1 LTVPPL
7 HAPVAD
13 RSHGLPAREILL
25 LLESDD
31 TNGLGGREVAA
42 RQERFGPNEL
52 PAALTT
58 GPLRRLLRQLNS
70 PLIYVLLVSGIVTLA
85 IGEHVDSAV
94 IFGVVVLNA
103 VVGYV
108 QESKAEAALDALRA
122 LVSTSARVVR
132 DGRLL
137 EVPSAELVPGDLV
150 LVEAGEKVPADLRLV
165 REDELEADESA
176 LTGESA
182 PVTKDELVLDAG
194 TTVADRRNMLWSGTL
209 VTAGSGAGIAVAT
222 GGETQL
228 GAVHRLIGSAQ
239 DLRTPLTR
247 KLATFSVWLT
257 FVILGLAAATFAL
270 GVLRGDP
277 AADMFLASV
286 ALAVA
291 AIPEGLPAAVTV
303 TLAIGVN
310 RMARRRAV
318 VRRMPAVE
326 TLGSTTVICTD
337 KTGTL
342 TENQMTVRAVWT
354 PGGQYRLRG
363 SGYAPEGELTD
374 EAGRPVAPEADAAL
388 QACLLAGLACNDARL
403 VREGDAWS
411 VVGDP
416 TEGALL
422 VSAAK
427 VGQTPSELRRTRP
440 RIATVPFS
448 SERQWM
454 ATLHDDRVRG
464 GPTAYVKG
472 SPERLLALCRGQM
485 QADGSVAELQPEQ
498 VHEAVQS
505 LAGEGLRVLALA
517 TAAWDDAIPFD
528 EDSLPGR
535 LVLVGLQ
542 VMLDPPR
549 EAARSAVGA
558 CRSAG
563 IAVKM
568 ITGDHAATAYA
579 IGRDL
584 GLLEASGGVLTGP
597 ELDELPAETYGEV
610 VDRTAVFARVSPEQ
624 KLHLVRA
631 LQERGHVAAM
641 TGDGVNDAPA
651 LRQADIGVAMGRG
664 GTEVAKEAAD
674 IVLTDDDFATIE
686 AAVEEGRGV
695 FDNLT
700 KFLVWTLPTNTGQ
713 ALVIL
718 LAVLVGTAL
727 PVLPVQIL
735 WINMTT
741 AVALGLMLA
750 FEPKESA
757 IMLRQ
762 PRDPSQPLLSRAL
775 LSRILLVT
783 SLLVATTWTLFT
795 WERAGGASL
804 DQARTAAM
812 NLFVAV
818 SILYLFSCRSLTRP
832 ARELG
837 LLSNRWV
844 LGGVAVQV
852 TAQLCLTYLPPMQV
866 LFDTAALDPGT
877 WARIGLLA
885 MLCSSVIAADKRLR
899 PIAETT
905 PVTSGRA
912 A

>member
-1 LTVPPL
+1 
-7 HAPVAD
+7 
-13 RSHGLPAREILL
+13 
-25 LLESDD
+25 
-31 TNGLGGREVAA
+31 
-42 RQERFGPNEL
+42 
-52 PAALTT
+52 
-58 GPLRRLLRQLNS
+58 
-70 PLIYVLLVSGIVTLA
+70 
-85 IGEHVDSAV
+85 
-94 IFGVVVLNA
+94 
-103 VVGYV
+103 
-108 QESKAEAALDALRA
+108 
-122 LVSTSARVVR
+122 
-132 DGRLL
+132 
-137 EVPSAELVPGDLV
+137 
-150 LVEAGEKVPADLRLV
+150 
-165 REDELEADESA
+165 
-176 LTGESA
+176 
-182 PVTKDELVLDAG
+182 
-194 TTVADRRNMLWSGTL
+194 
-209 VTAGSGAGIAVAT
+209 
-222 GGETQL
+222 
-228 GAVHRLIGSAQ
+228 
-239 DLRTPLTR
+239 
-247 KLATFSVWLT
+247 
-257 FVILGLAAATFAL
+257 
-270 GVLRGDP
+270 
-277 AADMFLASV
+277 
-286 ALAVA
+286 
-291 AIPEGLPAAVTV
+291 
-303 TLAIGVN
+303 
-310 RMARRRAV
+310 
-318 VRRMPAVE
+318 
-326 TLGSTTVICTD
+326 
-337 KTGTL
+337 
-342 TENQMTVRAVWT
+342 
-354 PGGQYRLRG
+354 
-363 SGYAPEGELTD
+363 
-374 EAGRPVAPEADAAL
+374 
-388 QACLLAGLACNDARL
+388 
-403 VREGDAWS
+403 
-411 VVGDP
+411 
-416 TEGALL
+416 
-422 VSAAK
+422 
-427 VGQTPSELRRTRP
+427 
-440 RIATVPFS
+440 
-448 SERQWM
+448 
-454 ATLHDDRVRG
+454 
-464 GPTAYVKG
+464 
-472 SPERLLALCRGQM
+472 
-485 QADGSVAELQPEQ
+485 
-498 VHEAVQS
+498 
-505 LAGEGLRVLALA
+505 
-517 TAAWDDAIPFD
+517 
-528 EDSLPGR
+528 
-535 LVLVGLQ
+535 
-542 VMLDPPR
+542 
-549 EAARSAVGA
+549 
-558 CRSAG
+558 
-563 IAVKM
+563 
-568 ITGDHAATAYA
+568 
-579 IGRDL
+579 
-584 GLLEASGGVLTGP
+584 
-597 ELDELPAETYGEV
+597 
-610 VDRTAVFARVSPEQ
+610 
-624 KLHLVRA
+624 VRA

-700 KFLVWTLPTNTGQ
+700 KFLVWTLPTNGGQ

-885 MLCSSVIAADKRLR
+885 LLCSSVIAADKRLR